1 MQGRFLLFL
10 AKKLWGQF
18 HIRKAEAEV
27 AGLSQKGVNLS
38 NMFLAGARLMGC
50 GQFMRHQMEND
61 SSTAELQSRWLRINS
76 SDSNIWKLVKEGTIQ
91 EEGLMSL

>member
-1 MQGRFLLFL
+1 MPFLQGQCLISI

-38 NMFLAGARLMGC
+38 NMFLADARLMEC
-50 GQFMRHQMEND
+50 GQFTCHQMENG
-61 SSTAELQSRWLRINS
+61 SSTAELQNRWLRINS
-76 SDSNIWKLVKEGTIQ
+76 SDSNSWKHW
-91 EEGLMSL
+91 